1 MEVEP
6 PRVEDDDLD
15 LVVQL
20 RTAITRLSR
29 RLRQESLGAISP
41 AQASAL
47 AMVSRLGSPTLGE
60 LARAEQ
66 IQPPTMTRLIA
77 GMEERGLVERSSELT
92 DRRVVRITVTTTGR
106 LELERI
112 RQTKTA
118 FLARRLEGIP
128 ASRRSQLAELV
139 ALLEAIEA
147 DR

>member
-77 GMEERGLVERSSELT
+77 GMEERG
-92 DRRVVRITVTTTGR
+92 
-106 LELERI
+106 
-112 RQTKTA
+112 
-118 FLARRLEGIP
+118 
-128 ASRRSQLAELV
+128 
-139 ALLEAIEA
+139 
-147 DR
+147 

>member
-77 GMEERGLVERSSELT
+77 GMEERGLVERASEPT
-92 DRRVVRITVTTTGR
+92 DRRVVRITITPTGR
-106 LELERI
+106 HELERI

-128 ASRRSQLAELV
+128 GSQRDQLPELV
-139 ALLEAIEA
+139 ALLEAIEI

>member
-1 MEVEP
+1 MAFESASH
-6 PRVEDDDLD
+6 DGDDLD
-15 LVVQL
+15 VAVQL

-29 RLRQESLGAISP
+29 RLRQESLGTISP

-77 GMEERGLVERSSELT
+77 GMEERGLVERRAEPT
-92 DRRVVRITVTTTGR
+92 DRRIARITITEAGFH
-106 LELERI
+106 ELERI

-118 FLARRLEGIP
+118 FLSRRLEGISTDQR
-128 ASRRSQLAELV
+128 AQLPELV
-139 ALLEAIEA
+139 ALLEAIEV
-147 DR
+147 DQ

>member
-77 GMEERGLVERSSELT
+77 GMEERGLVERASEPT
-92 DRRVVRITVTTTGR
+92 DRRVVRITITPTGR
-106 LELERI
+106 HELERI

-128 ASRRSQLAELV
+128 ASQRDQLPELV
-139 ALLEAIEA
+139 AFLEAIEI